1 MTKAPVTGRLS
12 RAEADF
18 QSRVAVARRTGGS
31 PLVVSCDEGVRLP
44 SSFLAVERRTPSARW
59 SFTGL
64 SAPAAV
70 ALGLLDCQD
79 VLGVAIPEVHAVFV
93 ADPPCR
99 VELSPEGLV
108 TVYPVASV
116 ATHPLLGSTM
126 AHAWIEGLVPVAVVV
141 DLAAIQHLTSVVIA
155 WQLQLLQN
163 CRPAP
168 FSVRNANPGVTTQ
181 LKQLRLDYLMA
192 LG

>member
-1 MTKAPVTGRLS
+1 MTTVPVTGRLT

-18 QSRVAVARRTGGS
+18 QSRVAVARRTGGNR
-31 PLVVSCDEGVRLP
+31 LVVACDAGVRLP
-44 SSFLAVERRTPSARW
+44 TSFLAVERDTPSAHW
-59 SFTGL
+59 QFQGL
-64 SAPAAV
+64 SPVAAV
-70 ALGLLDCQD
+70 ALGLLGCAES
-79 VLGVAIPEVHAVFV
+79 LGVQVPEAHSAFV

-99 VELSPEGLV
+99 VELSADGVV
-108 TVYPVASV
+108 TVTPVAAV
-116 ATHPLLGSTM
+116 AIHPLLGSSM
-126 AHAWIEGLVPVAVVV
+126 AHAWIEGLVPVAVIVN
-141 DLAAIQHLTSVVIA
+141 LGAIQHLTSVVIA

>member
-1 MTKAPVTGRLS
+1 MTKVPVTGRLT

-18 QSRVAVARRTGGS
+18 QSRVAVARRTGGNR
-31 PLVVSCDEGVRLP
+31 LVVVCDVGVRLP
-44 SSFLAVERRTPSARW
+44 TSFLAVERGAPSAKW
-59 SFTGL
+59 QFEGL
-64 SAPAAV
+64 SPVAAV
-70 ALGLLDCQD
+70 AVGLLDCAAA
-79 VLGVAIPEVHAVFV
+79 LGVAMPADQADFL

-99 VELSPEGLV
+99 LELSPEGVVIV
-108 TVYPVASV
+108 TPVAAV
-116 ATHPLLGSTM
+116 ATHPMLGSTM
-126 AHAWIEGLVPVAVVV
+126 AHAWIEGLVPVAVIVN
-141 DLAAIQHLTSVVIA
+141 LGSIQHLTSVVIA